1 MIRPSQLFLSLS
13 SLSLAISECRSLKSG
28 VVVSPFSATG
38 RSGVLIFKS
47 LVRDGDISF
56 PVSRKEEEEK
66 KSNKREKKKRR
77 KKERYFYG
85 RWPLPLQEVSFLDL
99 LTRHQYGSFHD
110 VTACGAHIDSYAF
123 SWGISFF
130 ILWLFSL
137 RRGPETRKNL
147 TL

>member
-56 PVSRKEEEEK
+56 PVSRKEEEEEK
-66 KSNKREKKKRR
+66 KSNKREKKRGERKR
-77 KKERYFYG
+77 
-85 RWPLPLQEVSFLDL
+85 D
-99 LTRHQYGSFHD
+99 
-110 VTACGAHIDSYAF
+110 
-123 SWGISFF
+123 ISMVVG
-130 ILWLFSL
+130 LYHSRRSL
-137 RRGPETRKNL
+137 SSIY
-147 TL
+147 